1 MDTNQSPPSSANRA
15 QARDDTVIGRGIV
28 PLGSPTC
35 YLLNKTESTGC
46 LKITYSARDL
56 ISWSWQLTRG
66 MRHLANKKV
75 QITFYTFFIWYISQ
89 QCRIEYYRQTVMS
102 IIRFTLYTQV
112 VHGDLAARNV
122 LLADNGVVKVA
133 DFGLAHRTYYKEYVQ
148 KEDKVLWYYAL
159 RKNKYQLKTS
169 YISMCTVETCK
180 CKLFKKTLFLRDR
193 CQLSGWRP
201 NHSTS
206 AHSPV
211 SRTCGLT
218 ALYYGNSSLSAKFL
232 TRVNIIVHRFIV

>member
-1 MDTNQSPPSSANRA
+1 MFENYLFGTGFDFLVVATDKRNAPFGKQKSAYY
-15 QARDDTVIGRGIV
+15 V
-28 PLGSPTC
+28 LYK
-35 YLLNKTESTGC
+35 YLLYMMH
-46 LKITYSARDL
+46 ITTVSNRV
-56 ISWSWQLTRG
+56 G
-66 MRHLANKKV
+66 
-75 QITFYTFFIWYISQ
+75 
-89 QCRIEYYRQTVMS
+89 YYRQTVMP

-169 YISMCTVETCK
+169 YILMCHTVETCK

-201 NHSTS
+201 NHSTT

-218 ALYYGNSSLSAKFL
+218 ALYYGNSSLSAKCL
-232 TRVNIIVHRFIV
+232 TRVNIIVLHRFIV